1 MSYKVKVFL
10 RDSICYVFYLR
21 IISLEDQ
28 LVCRHTKLYVIRNFS
43 IRCSK
48 YTTFFA
54 VPYRYFYFNTLYVIC
69 YTSYVNTSI
78 LQPSVA
84 LTFSSIKYRNRMKL
98 SNEWFSIFIYIL
110 KFRNN
115 HAERNGSRGYYAA
128 IVYDLSSPRL
138 PLLIFQIA
146 KTIAGETLNYGDC
159 LRGKKYV
166 LSYKE
171 ATRDDR

>member
-1 MSYKVKVFL
+1 MYFTFELFHWKINLSVNVRSFMWFATFPFVVVNTPPFSL
-10 RDSICYVFYLR
+10 FRIAISI
-21 IISLEDQ
+21 
-28 LVCRHTKLYVIRNFS
+28 S
-43 IRCSK
+43 IRH
-48 YTTFFA
+48 
-54 VPYRYFYFNTLYVIC
+54 
-69 YTSYVNTSI
+69 TSYVNTSI

-84 LTFSSIKYRNRMKL
+84 QTFSSVKYRNRMKL

-138 PLLIFQIA
+138 SLLIFQIA

-159 LRGKKYV
+159 LRRKKYV